1 MLHKLLGVLFAGALL
16 VSPSFA
22 QDDKDKYGDK
32 DKDKSKTSTETTTDT
47 KRTTSSGTTHMKSE
61 VLMGEV
67 KSYEPGKSIE
77 VTTPGKLKKSRTF
90 DLNDKDVTA
99 TVDPG
104 VAVGSHVKITM
115 KTDNNGH
122 KTLMV
127 EPHGKGKKEHAA
139 AHGEHHKEKQQ

>member
-22 QDDKDKYGDK
+22 QDDNDKYKDK

-47 KRTTSSGTTHMKSE
+47 KRTTSSGTTKMKTE
-61 VLMGEV
+61 TVMGEV

-77 VTTPGKLKKSRTF
+77 VTTSGKIKKSRTF
-90 DLNDKDVTA
+90 DLAEKDVTA

-104 VAVGSHVKITM
+104 VAIGSRVKVTL
-115 KTDNNGH
+115 KTDDNGH

-127 EPHGKGKKEHAA
+127 EPHGKGKKEHASS
-139 AHGEHHKEKQQ
+139 EHREHKEKP